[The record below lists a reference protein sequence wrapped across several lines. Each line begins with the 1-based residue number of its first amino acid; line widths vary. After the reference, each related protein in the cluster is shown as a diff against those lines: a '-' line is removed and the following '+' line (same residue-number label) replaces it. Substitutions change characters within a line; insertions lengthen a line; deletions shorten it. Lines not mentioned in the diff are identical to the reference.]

1 MRGHSS
7 SHAFSAGKYQNVST
21 LGEEEEG
28 FVRVRSG
35 GEHRNGRRERSGRRC
50 VQSGEEVITRGSGGE
65 HRTGRE

>member
-35 GEHRNGRRERSGRRC
+35 GEHRNGRKEGGR
-50 VQSGEEVITRGSGGE
+50 EEVEGNVVRTEWRRGY
-65 HRTGRE
+65 